1 MSFRK
6 ATARQLGCVKQT
18 KDMPNIDK
26 VLDQLADVSIEDYQ
40 YRNAILKSDNKA
52 METFIEAIV
61 EQSKQMMALV
71 AKMSIK
77 QTDRDSIMQATQL
90 SDKGQSSTLQ

>member
-6 ATARQLGCVKQT
+6 ATARQLGYVKQT
-18 KDMPNIDK
+18 KDTPNIDK

-40 YRNAILKSDNKA
+40 YRNAKLKSNNKA

-77 QTDRDSIMQATQL
+77 QTGRDSTMKATQL
-90 SDKGQSSTLQ
+90 SDKGQLSTLQ